1 MYFGKE
7 IKQLSLYIY
16 HIMNCTTQMI
26 EDGDNKLQDLLEKDM
41 LQQKSEQ
48 WSKLDKTSK
57 IQLLHAFAE
66 KYGHDRDLP
75 IREIRTLKKFFV
87 LSLNQNKLQK
97 NKDVQYAKDC
107 RLVMDVPAL
116 YFSHEKQSF
125 SLKNLDTNRIST
137 MKSLTPKKH
146 SLPL

>member
-1 MYFGKE
+1 M
-7 IKQLSLYIY
+7 L
-16 HIMNCTTQMI
+16 

-66 KYGHDRDLP
+66 KYGRDRDLP
-75 IREIRTLKKFFV
+75 MREIRTLKQFFV

-107 RLVMDVPAL
+107 RVVMDVPAL
-116 YFSHEKQSF
+116 SFDYEKQSF
-125 SLKNLDTNRIST
+125 SLKNLDANRIST
-137 MKSLTPKKH
+137 IKSLTPKKQ